1 MKWKTVEIITLVTCL
16 LVSCSPREK
25 IGVSEDPRL
34 KHSFSGYY
42 KTCEKIAL
50 SFGTNGRFACLLHS
64 SEFVGHF
71 YDVVWGTYSADSTHI
86 YLQVDRCNEDNLK
99 YNTLPVELAD
109 SILFT
114 PSGDS
119 LIICFEDS
127 RPQQSVLIPGKP
139 ITSFPIEGNRDDT
152 IAVIVIIGLT
162 FLLVFVTP
170 IVLVVLLCLMISKL
184 IK

>member
-1 MKWKTVEIITLVTCL
+1 M
-16 LVSCSPREK
+16 
-25 IGVSEDPRL
+25 
-34 KHSFSGYY
+34 
-42 KTCEKIAL
+42 
-50 SFGTNGRFACLLHS
+50 
-64 SEFVGHF
+64 
-71 YDVVWGTYSADSTHI
+71 
-86 YLQVDRCNEDNLK
+86 K